1 MTATEELTFESTS
14 RYAQVRDDMRLHY
27 HEAGTGNDQTIVLLH
42 GGGPGASSW
51 SNFSRNIAVLA
62 QRFHVLAVD
71 QPGYGLSDKHTE
83 HEQYNRYSATALKGL
98 FDQLGLG
105 RTALVGN
112 SLGGGTAVR
121 FALDYP
127 ELAGRLVLMGPG
139 GLSVNLFAPD
149 PTEGVKLMGRFSVEP
164 TRENLE
170 KFLRVM
176 VFNQKLITPE
186 LVVLGRRLRTRD
198 DVARGLPSTPTG
210 PADLGPRG
218 QGQPTRRCARGTED
232 DSSGATARFRPVWA
246 LGSVGEVRRVQ
257 PAHHRLPWRCV
268 MGIQSLGYLRIEAT
282 DMAAWREYG
291 LKVLG
296 MVEGKGNTEGALY
309 LRMDDFPAR
318 LVIVPGE
325 HDRLREAGWECANT
339 EGLQEIRDRL
349 DVEGVPYKEATH
361 AELADRRVDEMIR
374 FADPS
379 GNCLEVFH
387 GVALEH
393 RRVVS
398 PYGHKFVTG
407 EQGLGHVVLCTRDDA
422 EALHFYRDVLG
433 FKLRDSMRLPPQ
445 LVGRPADGPPAW
457 LRFFGCNPRHHS
469 LAFMPAPTPSGMVHL
484 MVEVENSDDVGL
496 CLDRALRRKV
506 PMSATLGR
514 HVNDLMLSF
523 YMKTPGGFDVEFG
536 CEGRQVDDDDWI
548 ARESTAVSL
557 WGHDFTV
564 GARNSG

>member
-1 MTATEELTFESTS
+1 M
-14 RYAQVRDDMRLHY
+14 
-27 HEAGTGNDQTIVLLH
+27 
-42 GGGPGASSW
+42 
-51 SNFSRNIAVLA
+51 LA
-62 QRFHVLAVD
+62 KHFHVLAVD
-71 QPGYGLSDKHTE
+71 QPGYGHSDKHTE
-83 HEQYNRYSATALKGL
+83 HEQYNRYSATALLNL
-98 FDQLGLG
+98 FDHLGIE
-105 RTALVGN
+105 RAPLVGN

-121 FALDYP
+121 FALDNP
-127 ELAGRLVLMGPG
+127 DRAGRLVLMGPG

-149 PTEGVKLMGRFSVEP
+149 PTEGVKLLGKFSVEP

-170 KFLRVM
+170 TFLRIM
-176 VFNQKLITPE
+176 VYDQKLITPE
-186 LVVLGRRLRTRD
+186 LIDERF
-198 DVARGLPSTPTG
+198 AIASTPESLAATRAMGKSFAG
-210 PADLGPRG
+210 PDFELGMMWREAHKLRQRVLLIWG
-218 QGQPTRRCARGTED
+218 RED
-232 DSSGATARFRPVWA
+232 RVNPLDGALVA
-246 LGSVGEVRRVQ
+246 LKTIPRVQ
-257 PAHHRLPWRCV
+257 LHVFGQCGHWAQLEKFDEFNRLTIDFLGGCAMSIR
-268 MGIQSLGYLRIEAT
+268 SLAYLRIEAT
-282 DMAAWREYG
+282 DMAAWREFG

-296 MVEGKGNTEGALY
+296 MVEGTGTVDGALY

-325 HDRLREAGWECANT
+325 HDRLLVSGWECANAA
-339 EGLQEIRDRL
+339 GLQEIRDRL
-349 DVEGVPYKEATH
+349 DVEGVPYKEATQ
-361 AELADRRVDEMIR
+361 AQLADRRVDEMIN
-374 FADPS
+374 FQDPS

-387 GVALEH
+387 GAALEH

-407 EQGLGHVVLCTRDDA
+407 EQGLGHVVLSCRDDA

-433 FKLRDSMRLPPQ
+433 FKLRDSMRMPPQ
-445 LVGRPADGPPAW
+445 MVGRPADGAPAW

-469 LAFMPAPTPSGMVHL
+469 LAFLPLPTPSGIVHL

-536 CEGRQVDDDDWI
+536 CEGRQVDDHDWI

-564 GARNSG
+564 GARNS